1 MQRLRL
7 VKDFAQPPEKV
18 FAYFAVHEN
27 LGGVL
32 GAEVTRVKDG
42 TDGDPNGVGSVRRV
56 NPPGPVP
63 AFEETTLRIVPDKEI
78 DYTVTRGTP
87 LRDHLGEIRFTPNG
101 SGTHLEWKIMVD
113 ASVPGIDFVIG
124 KVLLRTIGKGLDGL
138 TIPA

>member
-101 SGTHLEWKIMVD
+101 SGTHMEWKIMVD
-113 ASVPGIDFVIG
+113 ASVPGLDFVIG
-124 KVLLRTIGKGLDGL
+124 KVLLRAIGKGLDGL